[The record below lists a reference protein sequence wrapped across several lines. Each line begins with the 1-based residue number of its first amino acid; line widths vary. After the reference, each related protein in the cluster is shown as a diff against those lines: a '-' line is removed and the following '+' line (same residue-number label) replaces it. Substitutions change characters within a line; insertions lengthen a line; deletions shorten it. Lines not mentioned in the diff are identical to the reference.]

1 MDMRIPDIWG
11 LQMRYLLLCLLVI
24 SIAGIS
30 GCTGYMNETADNE
43 ISSNPSENGN
53 ATQLQVE
60 GVEVE
65 IVSGNMTYPAYVAA
79 PVTEGS
85 KPAVV
90 LIHSFNG
97 LEPGYMDL
105 SDRLASAG
113 YVVIS
118 PQWQTFEESP
128 GDAVMEQLI
137 RDSVGYLGTRSDVDT
152 GRLGLTGFCAGG
164 RYTMLFLPQIE
175 EFGSGV
181 AWYGFPYSGGDEGR
195 PTMPAEVIG
204 QLEDPMLIIH
214 GTADQASNISDIYA
228 YAAELDAAGRYF
240 ELKVYQGQ
248 PHGFMLED
256 GELSRSFEAE
266 DAYWQMVTFFDRT
279 LKQGQ

>member
-1 MDMRIPDIWG
+1 
-11 LQMRYLLLCLLVI
+11 
-24 SIAGIS
+24 
-30 GCTGYMNETADNE
+30 
-43 ISSNPSENGN
+43 
-53 ATQLQVE
+53 
-60 GVEVE
+60 
-65 IVSGNMTYPAYVAA
+65 
-79 PVTEGS
+79 
-85 KPAVV
+85 
-90 LIHSFNG
+90 
-97 LEPGYMDL
+97 
-105 SDRLASAG
+105 
-113 YVVIS
+113 
-118 PQWQTFEESP
+118 
-128 GDAVMEQLI
+128 
-137 RDSVGYLGTRSDVDT
+137 
-152 GRLGLTGFCAGG
+152 
-164 RYTMLFLPQIE
+164 MLFLPQIE